1 MAETQMSMFGGD
13 SEQLHAL
20 IDRLDD
26 IPDDV
31 LKKNWRGPCQNWLK
45 SPAQNFSVRGLSR
58 YWPVNWHARW
68 LRLRQPIW
76 ADGVITCRSG
86 NLSLPSCE
94 TMRYFR
100 AGTGARK
107 LNPFAAIT
115 GCQKPRFIPS
125 YANSAVCIWQERNR
139 HFSDIPQSLPPL
151 LHRYA
156 DSENIMR
163 QRNNAKTPRTTA

>member
-31 LKKNWRGPCQNWLK
+31 LKRTGRGPCQNWLK